1 MKKSAVE
8 FINDMEQGMKE
19 RRDKYNLFELNFFFY
34 NYELGKSRITFEGND
49 YLCFPSGRHMYYTDM
64 SEEERKRDSE
74 EFHVYLL
81 AEEFVYVEDS
91 LLKEEIVKRWK
102 AVALRPYDGE

>member
-8 FINDMEQGMKE
+8 FINDMEREIKE
-19 RRDKYNLFELNFFFY
+19 NGGKDILFELDFFFY

-49 YLCFPSGRHMYYTDM
+49 YICFPGGRHMYYTDM

-81 AEEFVYVEDS
+81 AEEFVYVEDA

-102 AVALRPYDGE
+102 AVALPPF

>member
-8 FINDMEQGMKE
+8 FINDMEREIKE
-19 RRDKYNLFELNFFFY
+19 NGGKDVLFELDFFFY
-34 NYELGKSRITFEGND
+34 NYKLGKSRITFEGND
-49 YLCFPSGRHMYYTDM
+49 YVCFPSGKHMYYTDM

-81 AEEFVYVEDS
+81 AEEFVYVEDA

-102 AVALRPYDGE
+102 AVALPPF